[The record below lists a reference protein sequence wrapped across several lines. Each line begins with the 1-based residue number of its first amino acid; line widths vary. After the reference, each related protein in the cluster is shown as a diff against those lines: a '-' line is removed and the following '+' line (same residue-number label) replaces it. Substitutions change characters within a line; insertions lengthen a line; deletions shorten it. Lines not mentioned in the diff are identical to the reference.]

1 MLQLLQTGGRQT
13 QLGRCLL
20 HHHAAH
26 GNVSEQT
33 SLTGIREAD
42 FRRNLADF
50 ADVVQQ
56 SAGNNQILVHALN
69 LLGQGHCQTGN
80 IHRMLQQTAQISM
93 MHAHAC
99 GISHKALIGC
109 TAENSFQQ
117 HTQSG
122 SAHCLDIIGKLS
134 FISLYIKITMRQQI
148 ADIILRQ
155 QIFQTLDYNLQRHII
170 IEFVDVDVTAHHK
183 GCRALKLAQL
193 VYKHCIKAD
202 KSNASAVIL
211 QHTAGKN
218 TAVRGIA
225 YLLYPYQNCLAHLD
239 AGFKIFNHSSITC
252 FLYMLQQ
259 QCFACYLNCHIPMLF
274 RKAQR

>member
-1 MLQLLQTGGRQT
+1 M
-13 QLGRCLL
+13 
-20 HHHAAH
+20 
-26 GNVSEQT
+26 SEQT
-33 SLTGIREAD
+33 TFTGIREAD
-42 FRRNLADF
+42 FRRNFADF

-80 IHRMLQQTAQISM
+80 INRMLQQAAKICM
-93 MHAHAC
+93 MHAHT
-99 GISHKALIGC
+99 GRISHKALIGC

-155 QIFQTLDYNLQRHII
+155 QVFQTLDYNLQRHII

-218 TAVRGIA
+218 TAVRGIT